1 MSRRQAQVIES
12 SSEDEV
18 MSDASSDE
26 NYRPSKAKAAKRS
39 RNSTAHDSQPSQS
52 QSVSQALAP
61 AELTPTEVVRL
72 AGLVA
77 NYFLAAECKKI
88 PVKRADLSKVVGKQ
102 HAKRVQIIID
112 EASSMLQKIYGYKV
126 VELSKRKNSYL
137 LMNLL
142 AAPINSASRDSS
154 GTDTSSEEDEKDDLI
169 RVEEPGD
176 ERQGLLFLVLTVVFM
191 QGDLAE
197 EVTLS
202 SFLKQLGV
210 NIESAD
216 PHPVYGN
223 CKKLLDDMVKQ
234 CYLELTIQK
243 DLEPPGRHY
252 SWGERAH
259 LQVCKRA
266 MLEIVCRVYGGGLR
280 PENWVDQWAVVMG
293 GSSSSSTSVG
303 SSVEELC

>member
-1 MSRRQAQVIES
+1 VS
-12 SSEDEV
+12 
-18 MSDASSDE
+18 SDASSDGD
-26 NYRPSKAKAAKRS
+26 YRPSAGRHAAKRA
-39 RNSTAHDSQPSQS
+39 RPAGLTDSQS
-52 QSVSQALAP
+52 QSQSQSSQPSLTP
-61 AELTPTEVVRL
+61 TELTPAEVVRL

-88 PVKRADLSKVVGKQ
+88 PVKRADLGKVVGK
-102 HAKRVQIIID
+102 HHTKRVQIIID
-112 EASSMLQKIYGYKV
+112 EASSMLQKIYGYKI
-126 VELSKRKNSYL
+126 VELTKRKNCYL

-142 AAPINSASRDSS
+142 AAPINSAARDSS
-154 GTDTSSEEDEKDDLI
+154 ATDTSSEEEEKDDLI

-210 NIESAD
+210 NIESND
-216 PHPVYGN
+216 PHPLYGN
-223 CKKLLDDMVKQ
+223 CKKVLDDMVKQ
-234 CYLELTIQK
+234 CYLDLTIQK
-243 DLEPPGRHY
+243 DMEPPGRHY

-266 MLEIVCRVYGGGLR
+266 MLEAVCRIYGGGLR

-303 SSVEELC
+303 SSVEELS